1 MSASLFVIEQSLV
14 DLEELRAT
22 LVDEGDTEA
31 VAAVDAQ
38 IKEWLTAEA
47 SKVTSY
53 VGLIRSK
60 QATVEAAKAEK
71 ARVDAILKAAE
82 ADVERL
88 KANALA
94 VMQRFDVK
102 ELKAV
107 PGGGLRRQGNGGLEP
122 LDIPVAENVPNK
134 YTLRTV
140 RLTWGMVETIRTLI
154 NERRQKPNDSH
165 SMICLGDLEATVEQG
180 KIQPDTA
187 AIRIAL
193 EQRVTCPEC
202 KGTGE
207 RKYHADNESSDCLH
221 CKGERKVPAT
231 VEGARLLPKG
241 EHVRVI

>member
-22 LVDEGDTEA
+22 LLDEGDTEA
-31 VAAVDAQ
+31 VAAVDGQ

-60 QATVEAAKAEK
+60 QATVEAAKREK

-102 ELKAV
+102 ELKAT
-107 PGGGLRRQGNGGLEP
+107 PGGGLRRQGNGELEP
-122 LDIPVAENVPNK
+122 LDIPQWPKDSSGNWKPMPVP
-134 YTLRTV
+134 
-140 RLTWGMVETIRTLI
+140 
-154 NERRQKPNDSH
+154 
-165 SMICLGDLEATVEQG
+165 EAPIVFIKTYAV
-180 KIQPDTA
+180 PDTDKIRA
-187 AIRIAL
+187 AL
-193 EQRVTCPEC
+193 KSGE
-202 KGTGE
+202 KMTG
-207 RKYHADNESSDCLH
+207 SDL
-221 CKGERKVPAT
+221 V
-231 VEGARLLPKG
+231 RLLPSG

>member
-1 MSASLFVIEQSLV
+1 MSASLWQIEQSLV

-22 LVDEGDTEA
+22 LVDEGDSEG
-31 VAAVDAQ
+31 VSAVDGQ

-102 ELKAV
+102 ELKAT

-122 LDIPVAENVPNK
+122 LDVSEWLNIPSEYRMVSMKVPIDLVTPMMTAANQVDSKKADKIEVTIKPQLIDTEAIREALNK
-134 YTLRTV
+134 RVLCPDCKGGDV
-140 RLTWGMVETIRTLI
+140 RLDEHDTQAV
-154 NERRQKPNDSH
+154 DS
-165 SMICLGDLEATVEQG
+165 
-180 KIQPDTA
+180 TA
-187 AIRIAL
+187 
-193 EQRVTCPEC
+193 CPRC
-202 KGTGE
+202 HGE
-207 RKYHADNESSDCLH
+207 RT
-221 CKGERKVPAT
+221 VPAT
-231 VEGARLLPKG
+231 VSGACLLPRG

>member
-1 MSASLFVIEQSLV
+1 VSASLFVIEQSLV

-102 ELKAV
+102 ELKAT

-122 LDIPVAENVPNK
+122 LDIPEWPKDASGNFK
-134 YTLRTV
+134 ALREHDAGLV
-140 RLTWGMVETIRTLI
+140 NFPSDFPVKALYI
-154 NERRQKPNDSH
+154 
-165 SMICLGDLEATVEQG
+165 
-180 KIQPDTA
+180 PDTEK
-187 AIRIAL
+187 IR
-193 EQRVTCPEC
+193 EEFKRRVTCPEC
-202 KGTGE
+202 KGSEFVHNPKAAQTGE
-207 RKYHADNESSDCLH
+207 TVLITCPR
-221 CKGERKVPAT
+221 CKGELTVPAT
-231 VEGARLLPKG
+231 VPGARLLPRG